1 MGKTFPHFWRIKTF
15 LKWILLIHLGL
26 LSTLI
31 HAVEIQPRDSLH
43 SGVVKEGDFTIF
55 PQNRLGNGLYRN
67 GTLMA
72 SEEDQQIIGS
82 QPILGIE
89 SIVYLF
95 RDVNG
100 QEGLGLVNGIN
111 EGTGRLKKV
120 GEEFYEFSNYE
131 IGYQRI
137 FRILQGKVFPVL
149 EKLRTASGVT
159 LSNTHA
165 VFYHITESSNSSD
178 NLTNSNDGWN
188 YKFRLHL
195 TRLGQPQLVSLY
207 QISIVDQSP
216 KPKLSWKN
224 EFELIHRKKD
234 GSEEIYNL
242 QKITPQMF

>member
-1 MGKTFPHFWRIKTF
+1 MGKTFPHFWGIKTF

-67 GTLMA
+67 GNLMA
-72 SEEDQQIIGS
+72 SKRTS
-82 QPILGIE
+82 RSSVPNLSSSIE
-89 SIVYLF
+89 SIVYLY

-137 FRILQGKVFPVL
+137 FRILQGKSF
-149 EKLRTASGVT
+149 
-159 LSNTHA
+159 
-165 VFYHITESSNSSD
+165 
-178 NLTNSNDGWN
+178 
-188 YKFRLHL
+188 
-195 TRLGQPQLVSLY
+195 
-207 QISIVDQSP
+207 
-216 KPKLSWKN
+216 LSWKSC
-224 EFELIHRKKD
+224 EL
-234 GSEEIYNL
+234 L
-242 QKITPQMF
+242 QE

>member
-1 MGKTFPHFWRIKTF
+1 MGKTFLHFWGIKTF
-15 LKWILLIHLGL
+15 LKWILLINLGL

-72 SEEDQQIIGS
+72 SEVDQQIIGS

-89 SIVYLF
+89 SIVYLY

-120 GEEFYEFSNYE
+120 G
-131 IGYQRI
+131 
-137 FRILQGKVFPVL
+137 
-149 EKLRTASGVT
+149 
-159 LSNTHA
+159 
-165 VFYHITESSNSSD
+165 
-178 NLTNSNDGWN
+178 
-188 YKFRLHL
+188 
-195 TRLGQPQLVSLY
+195 
-207 QISIVDQSP
+207 
-216 KPKLSWKN
+216 
-224 EFELIHRKKD
+224 
-234 GSEEIYNL
+234 
-242 QKITPQMF
+242 